1 MEEKPKRER
10 RWTRIPF
17 LMTLIVV
24 CVGFLAV
31 VLFSTP
37 AFRTFFKERWE
48 ALTRES
54 RRLLGWE
61 TREVPPEEKRI
72 REEVILK
79 KMKEANATQDWKSL
93 APEYPHPNKVE
104 GATEEE
110 RMKAFRNSP
119 EFKEIEKTL
128 TEYLKQKE
136 DLLPPESPLPSLKEG
151 LELPPRKD
159 KGMEK
164 IIEGLLSSKEKDS
177 PGKPLDENLQLG
189 IKGPLADRR
198 ILQRPSLPQI
208 KVRVETE
215 IELTFWVLPSGI
227 VDRAIPSVKGD
238 AELERL
244 AIQYLKQWRFAP
256 LPKDHAQVEESG
268 MIPIKFK
275 LQ

>member
-1 MEEKPKRER
+1 MKEKPKRQR
-10 RWTRIPF
+10 RFVP
-17 LMTLIVV
+17 LLIALILVLL
-24 CVGFLAV
+24 GFLAL
-31 VLFSTP
+31 LFLSTP
-37 AFRTFFKERWE
+37 AFRTFLEERWE
-48 ALTRES
+48 ALNRES
-54 RRLLGWE
+54 RRLLGWGKQE
-61 TREVPPEEKRI
+61 IPPEEKRI

-79 KMKEANATQDWKSL
+79 KMEEANATEDWKSL
-93 APEYPHPNKVE
+93 VPEYPRPKKLE
-104 GATEEE
+104 GTSEEE

-119 EFKEIEKTL
+119 EFKEIEKVL
-128 TEYLKQKE
+128 VEYLKQKE
-136 DLLPPESPLPSLKEG
+136 DLFNPESPMPSLKEA

-159 KGMEK
+159 KGTEK
-164 IIEGLLSSKEKDS
+164 IVEGLLSSREKPS
-177 PGKPLDENLQLG
+177 TGKPLEENLQLG
-189 IKGPLADRR
+189 IKGPLAARK
-198 ILQRPSLPQI
+198 ILERPPLPQI

-256 LPKDHAQVEESG
+256 LPKDQPPVEEWG

>member
-1 MEEKPKRER
+1 MKEKPKRER
-10 RWTRIPF
+10 RFVP
-17 LMTLIVV
+17 LLIALILVLL
-24 CVGFLAV
+24 GFLAL
-31 VLFSTP
+31 LFLSTP
-37 AFRTFFKERWE
+37 AFRTFMEERWE
-48 ALTRES
+48 ALNRES
-54 RRLLGWE
+54 RRLLGWGKQE
-61 TREVPPEEKRI
+61 IPPEEKRI

-79 KMKEANATQDWKSL
+79 KMEEAKASQDWKSL
-93 APEYPHPNKVE
+93 VPEYPRPKKLE
-104 GATEEE
+104 GTSEEE

-119 EFKEIEKTL
+119 EFKEIEKVL
-128 TEYLKQKE
+128 VEYLKQKE
-136 DLLPPESPLPSLKEG
+136 DLFNPESPMPSLKEA

-159 KGMEK
+159 KGTEK
-164 IIEGLLSSKEKDS
+164 IVEGLLSSREKPS
-177 PGKPLDENLQLG
+177 TGKPLEENLQLG
-189 IKGPLADRR
+189 IKGPLAARK
-198 ILQRPSLPQI
+198 ILERPPLPQI

-256 LPKDHAQVEESG
+256 LPKDQPPVEEWG